1 MRFLL
6 SAAAVATVLASLGS
20 GAEARPRAKTYFVA
34 PVIYGRSFLDS
45 GNVVAPGS
53 QPGYAAQATTLNQNV
68 VSNFRPDS
76 FGGSVLPERFSSF
89 GRQQPVARFY
99 TPAY

>member
-6 SAAAVATVLASLGS
+6 SAAVAGTVLASFSS
-20 GAEARPRAKTYFVA
+20 GGTAQPRAKTYFIS
-34 PVIYGRSFLDS
+34 PVIHGRSFLDS

-53 QPGYAAQATTLNQNV
+53 QPNYATQATTLNQNI
-68 VSNFRPDS
+68 VSSFRPDS

-89 GRQQPVARFY
+89 GRQQPVARFF

>member
-1 MRFLL
+1 MRLLL
-6 SAAAVATVLASLGS
+6 SAAVAATVLASFGS
-20 GAEARPRAKTYFVA
+20 VAEARPRAKTYFVS
-34 PVIYGRSFLDS
+34 PVIHGRSFLDS

-53 QPGYAAQATTLNQNV
+53 RSNYATSLTTLNQNV
-68 VSNFRPDS
+68 VSNYRPDS

-99 TPAY
+99 TPAF

>member
-1 MRFLL
+1 MRLFL
-6 SAAAVATVLASLGS
+6 SAAVAAIVLASFGAS
-20 GAEARPRAKTYFVA
+20 AEARSRARTYFVA
-34 PVIYGRSFLDS
+34 PVIHGRSFLDS

-53 QPGYAAQATTLNQNV
+53 QANYATQATTLNQNV
-68 VSNFRPDS
+68 IGNFRPDS